1 MLDQSRTCSKQ
12 FVLTKHA
19 EVLQNRQGITNII
32 ESSQLE
38 ADYRIVLHILD
49 ALKKFEKLT
58 VTRNDTD
65 VVVIITASLG
75 KSSTLGLVLLHYSQH
90 RAPV

>member
-1 MLDQSRTCSKQ
+1 MFSVLLPATPVSTEFQSSARFSTKA
-12 FVLTKHA
+12 LTWPQLFC
-19 EVLQNRQGITNII
+19 VRGITDIV

-65 VVVIITASLG
+65 VVGIVTGNS
-75 KSSTLGLVLLHYSQH
+75 SQH
-90 RAPV
+90 GVPV